1 MLVEYDQEK
10 PARSVGRMTKTNA
23 SVETVLTELRTGIQR
38 GRYAPGQRLI
48 TSELA
53 TNLKTSLAPVREAL
67 HILIGEG
74 LVEMQPNRGASVR
87 TLTAQ
92 TFIDGLQVLEVVGG
106 LALRLIA
113 PRLKDAT
120 VRRSIEHALE
130 PVFEAGRRRNPHDF
144 FTAIAASHRLV
155 NDYSG
160 NAYLNPILTRI
171 HLEYFYRQMA
181 DLLPDDFWDRY
192 TENYKITGG
201 LLVRGDARGAE
212 RAWRQHVQWVIGLVR
227 QHVN

>member
-1 MLVEYDQEK
+1 M
-10 PARSVGRMTKTNA
+10 PRTNA
-23 SVETVLTELRTGIQR
+23 SVEIVLTELRTGIQR

-53 TNLKTSLAPVREAL
+53 TQMKTSLAPVREAL

-74 LVEMQPNRGASVR
+74 LVEMRPNRGASVR

-113 PRLKDAT
+113 PKLKNPAVRLE
-120 VRRSIEHALE
+120 IEQALE
-130 PVFEAGRRRNPHDF
+130 PIFEAGRRRNPHDF

-155 NDYSG
+155 NEYSG

-181 DLLPDDFWDRY
+181 DLLPDSFWDRY
-192 TENYKITGG
+192 TENYRITGG

-212 RAWRQHVQWVIGLVR
+212 RAWRQHVQWVIGLLR
-227 QHVN
+227 KHVN